1 MDKKENHQN
10 LLWNEKKV
18 MKRNNK
24 RITRKEELLLP
35 SYRWRLDEKKTRAT
49 DIEIIKVTC

>member
-1 MDKKENHQN
+1 MDKKNHQN

>member
-1 MDKKENHQN
+1 MDKKNHQN

-35 SYRWRLDEKKTRAT
+35 A
-49 DIEIIKVTC
+49 

>member
-24 RITRKEELLLP
+24 HITRIAAACL
-35 SYRWRLDEKKTRAT
+35 AT
-49 DIEIIKVTC
+49 EMEIG